1 MSSQDQKLGQG
12 KTVAR
17 ALAALLFLVT
27 LFGGGNVPALAQF
40 NEVDDL
46 AAEQAKEKQEL
57 EKMKQELRSIK
68 GEVND
73 AMRSMSELTQ
83 TMQERPIA
91 GAAQAVHE
99 MHLFAKEKEIDL
111 GGGKKAHCLT
121 YNGMVPGPELHLKEG
136 EPTRIVL
143 HNELTVPTSLHFHGL
158 LLPHTVDGLPRAGA
172 AATKDS
178 PAKSERYLRPGENY
192 AYQFIPTVQASGYYH
207 PQVMHLKQRDM
218 GLYGAIIVHPRLNS
232 RAPDQE
238 LSLFI
243 NKVTLPA
250 SKESGQKP
258 QDVLVI
264 NGKTAPHI
272 PAIETSPGKRLRLH
286 IYNLSDQAV
295 PLHLGGHRLEVVA
308 SNGSD
313 PLEPHVIRDTV
324 NLNPADRVVVDVLA
338 DNPGVWSLAS
348 DRANQVSDKEGNFP
362 SGLAVVFK
370 YKVQ

>member
-1 MSSQDQKLGQG
+1 MSSQVPKLGQA

-17 ALAALLFLVT
+17 ALAGLLSLLT
-27 LFGGGNVPALAQF
+27 LLGGSPAMAQF

-83 TMQERPIA
+83 TMQERPMA
-91 GAAQAVHE
+91 GAGQAVHE
-99 MHLFAKEKEIDL
+99 VHLFAKEKDIDL

-121 YNGMVPGPELHLKEG
+121 YNGQVPGPEVHLKEG

-158 LLPHTVDGLPRAGA
+158 VLPHTVDGLPRAGT

-178 PAKSERYLRPGENY
+178 QPKSERYLRPGEIY

-207 PQVMHLKQRDM
+207 PQVMHLKQRDL
-218 GLYGAIIVHPRLNS
+218 GLYGAVIVHPRLNS
-232 RAPDQE
+232 RSPDQE

-243 NKVTLPA
+243 NKVTVA
-250 SKESGQKP
+250 AGKESGQKA

-286 IYNLSDQAV
+286 IFNLSDQAV
-295 PLHLGGHRLEVVA
+295 PLHLSGHRLEVVA

-324 NLNPADRVVVDVLA
+324 NLNPSDRVVVDILA

-348 DRANQVSDKEGNFP
+348 DRPNQVSDKEGNFP